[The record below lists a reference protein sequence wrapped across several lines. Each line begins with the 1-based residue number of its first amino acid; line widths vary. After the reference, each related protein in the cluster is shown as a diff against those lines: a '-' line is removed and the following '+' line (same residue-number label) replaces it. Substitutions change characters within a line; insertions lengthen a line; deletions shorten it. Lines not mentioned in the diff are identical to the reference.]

1 MMNVDWNLVQKASIY
16 STMEVN
22 IDILA
27 PFLLTRINLNYPF
40 LNNNVAVEVSEWM
53 SAFIPH

>member
-1 MMNVDWNLVQKASIY
+1 MMNVNWNLVQKASIY